1 MSRVF
6 LVHDLSLDRRIVVK
20 VLPPDLAAGLSTDRF
35 NREIHLAAR
44 LQHPHIVPLLTAS
57 AKDGLLYYAM
67 PFIEGE
73 SLRARLARQHEL
85 PVGDVVRTLRDI
97 VDALSYAHA
106 NGVVH
111 RDIKPDNVLMAGHHA
126 LVTDFGVS
134 KALSNATGESDLT
147 SAGIALGTPA
157 YMSPEQAAA
166 DPMIDHRADIYSV
179 GALGYE
185 LLTGRPPFAGM
196 APQQVL
202 AAHLTRAP
210 EHVSQH
216 RATVPPALAALIMR
230 CLEKRAADRWQSAE
244 ELLAQLEVLAT
255 PSGGMEPAGGLPWRA
270 RQGIDA
276 RLVPAGV
283 AMLML
288 VGAGIWWATRPTP
301 PYVVGSTTQITNSPG
316 LELDAAVSPDG
327 NLVAFAAGP
336 AGRTRI
342 YVRQI
347 AGGTGRA
354 LTDSALG
361 TARTPRWT
369 ADGQSVTLL
378 VGQSLYTAPALGGTP
393 QLLIDAGDYEFASPA
408 LAPDGKSIAY
418 ADQDGINVRP
428 LAGGAARKVAETHY
442 PNYLVWSPDGRRIA
456 WVSDNAWF
464 IYGLTNLGNLAPS
477 SIWLVDA
484 QGGEP
489 IRVTDVDHLNTSP
502 VWTPDGRAL
511 LFVSSLG
518 GGRDIYEQRLARSG
532 KPRGKPVRLTTGLNA
547 HTISLSADGSRL
559 AYSVLTTRSNLW
571 WAPISATGTTPFS
584 AARPVTDENQTV
596 EGMGVSPDG
605 NWLVY
610 DSNRSG
616 TQHIFKIR
624 ISGGEPIQLTRD
636 SVDDF
641 LPAWSPDGRQ
651 IAYHSWRA
659 GNRDIYVVAADGRE
673 PRAVTGYPGHEMY
686 PAWSP
691 DGQELLFISDRN
703 KRWELHA
710 IRRGTNEGWSAPR
723 QITTDFGYN
732 GRWSP
737 DGRTVAYVSLTDTTL
752 HVANADGT
760 GARLLFDGHALGLT
774 TPQVAFGRRP
784 DVVYFH
790 AIDRDAQRAFYE
802 IAIRGGT
809 PRIVLR
815 FPDPSK
821 QPRRPE
827 FDTDGRRLFFTVATD
842 ESDVW
847 MMELKRK

>member
-35 NREIHLAAR
+35 NREIQLAAR
-44 LQHPHIVPLLTAS
+44 LQHPHIVPVLTAG
-57 AKDGLLYYAM
+57 AKDGLLFYSM
-67 PFIEGE
+67 PFITGE
-73 SLRARLARQHEL
+73 SLRARLVREHEL
-85 PVGDVVRTLRDI
+85 PVNEVVRTLRDV

-111 RDIKPDNVLMAGHHA
+111 RDIKPDNVLLAGHHA

-134 KALSNATGESDLT
+134 KAVSNATGVSELT
-147 SAGIALGTPA
+147 SAGISLGTPA

-185 LLTGRPPFAGM
+185 LLTGRPPFSGM
-196 APQQVL
+196 TPQQVL
-202 AAHLTRAP
+202 VAHLSQAP
-210 EHVSQH
+210 VPVSEH
-216 RATVPPALAALIMR
+216 RASIPPALAALIMN
-230 CLEKRAADRWQSAE
+230 CLEKRPADRSQSAE
-244 ELLAQLEVLAT
+244 ELLAQLEALAT
-255 PSGGMEPAGGLPWRA
+255 PSGGMAPAAPLPRRETRGLDR
-270 RQGIDA
+270 R
-276 RLVPAGV
+276 V
-283 AMLML
+283 AAAAVVATAAVAAVVL
-288 VGAGIWWATRPTP
+288 WFTRPSP
-301 PYVVGSTTQITNSPG
+301 SYVVGSTTQITNSPG
-316 LELDAAVSPDG
+316 LELDASVSPEG
-327 NLVAFAAGP
+327 TLVAYSAGP
-336 AGRTRI
+336 VGRTRV

-347 AGGTGRA
+347 SGETARA
-354 LTDSALG
+354 LTDSTLG
-361 TARTPRWT
+361 AARTPRWT
-369 ADGQSVTLL
+369 ADGQSVTFL
-378 VGQSLYTAPALGGTP
+378 VGQSLYVAPALGGTP
-393 QLLIDAGDYEFASPA
+393 QLLIDASGYEFASPT
-408 LAPDGKSIAY
+408 LSPDGKTVAFAGNDAIYTRLA
-418 ADQDGINVRP
+418 
-428 LAGGAARKVAETHY
+428 AGGAARKVAAAHY
-442 PNYLVWSPDGRRIA
+442 PNYLVWSPDGHRLA
-456 WVSDNAWF
+456 YVSDNAWF
-464 IYGLTNLGNLAPS
+464 IYGLTNLGNIAPS
-477 SIWLVDA
+477 SIWVVDA
-484 QGGEP
+484 RGGEP
-489 IRVTDVDHLNTSP
+489 TRVTDVTHLNTSP
-502 VWTPDGRAL
+502 VWTADGRAL

-518 GGRDIYEQRLARSG
+518 GGRDIYARNLARSG
-532 KPRGKPVRLTTGLNA
+532 RPSGQPIRLTTGINA

-571 WAPISATGTTPFS
+571 WAPISAAGVTPFS
-584 AARPVTDENQTV
+584 EAKPITDENQTV

-624 ISGGEPIQLTRD
+624 VSGGAPVQLTRD

-651 IAYHSWRA
+651 IAYHSWRG
-659 GNRDIYVVAADGRE
+659 GNRDIYVVSADGRE
-673 PRAVTGYPGHEMY
+673 PSVATGYPGHEMY
-686 PAWSP
+686 PEWSP
-691 DGQELLFISDRN
+691 AGQELLFIADRGS
-703 KRWELHA
+703 RWELYA
-710 IRRGTNEGWSAPR
+710 IKRTNSGWSAPR

-737 DGRTVAYVSLTDTTL
+737 DGKTVVYVSLIDTTL

-774 TPQVAFGRRP
+774 TPQAAFGRRP

-790 AIDRDAQRAFYE
+790 AVDNDSHHVFYE
-802 IAIRGGT
+802 IPVRGGA
-809 PRIVLR
+809 PRVAFR
-815 FPDPSK
+815 FPDPTK

-847 MMELKRK
+847 VMELRRK